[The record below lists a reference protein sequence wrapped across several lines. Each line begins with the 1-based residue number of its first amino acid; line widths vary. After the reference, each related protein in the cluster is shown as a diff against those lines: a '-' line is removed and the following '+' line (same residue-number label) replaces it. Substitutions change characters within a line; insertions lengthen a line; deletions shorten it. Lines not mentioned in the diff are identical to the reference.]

1 MLILMYHNNML
12 DMDSNKMNITYK
24 PMKLTVKK
32 IDHEKYRRTIS
43 NLEGSLIWDGGEQFY
58 VFQDLEVMN
67 AEKMHDL
74 IEQMKKLPFW
84 NIVEV
89 ENDFV

>member
-32 IDHEKYRRTIS
+32 IDHEKYRRTIT

-67 AEKMHDL
+67 AERMHDL

-89 ENDFV
+89 ENDFA

>member
-1 MLILMYHNNML
+1 ML
-12 DMDSNKMNITYK
+12 DMDSDKMNITYK
-24 PMKLTVKK
+24 PMKLSVKK
-32 IDHEKYRRTIS
+32 IDHEKYRRIIT

-67 AEKMHDL
+67 AERMHDL

-89 ENDFV
+89 ENDFA

>member
-1 MLILMYHNNML
+1 
-12 DMDSNKMNITYK
+12 
-24 PMKLTVKK
+24 MKLTVKK
-32 IDHEKYRRTIS
+32 IDHEKYRRTIT

-67 AEKMHDL
+67 AERMHDL

-89 ENDFV
+89 ENDFA